1 MPSELNCEK
10 NKEAIVKFDGREISL
25 PGDLQ
30 DKIIGHW
37 EVQIESG
44 RKYFNGKVFALSE
57 INRIDEVVEIIV
69 QKTNF
74 AHFLYNRKVDSELGK
89 YNVYTVFS
97 SALVITKDNKMI
109 VGSMGEHTARAGIL
123 QLPGGKLEDGDS
135 DKNNIFDMKHSMQ
148 KELIEELGIDSGDN
162 DRVEQIKFHCIK
174 KGSNGNIVVVYSVKL
189 KETSEEFLQKYNSFT
204 QKLKENGELPEFE
217 KIIHI
222 KQNKKDIEKFIK
234 INEEKLAD
242 YMSAVLRSLVG

>member
-44 RKYFNGKVFALSE
+44 RKYFNGELFMLDE
-57 INRIDEVVEIIV
+57 IVKGNEVIKIIV

-74 AHFLYNRKVDSELGK
+74 AHFLYNREVDSNLGQ
-89 YNVYTVFS
+89 YNIHTVFA
-97 SALVITKDNKMI
+97 SALIITADDRII
-109 VGSMGEHTARAGIL
+109 VGKMGEHTSRAGKY
-123 QLPGGKLEDGDS
+123 QFSGGGLEDGDI
-135 DKNNIFDMKHSMQ
+135 KNGICDMKHSMQ
-148 KELIEELGIDSGDN
+148 KELMEELGIDSDDN
-162 DRVEQIKFHCIK
+162 NRVEQIKFYCIK
-174 KGSNGNIVVVYSVKL
+174 KGNNGNIAVIYLVKL
-189 KETSEEFLQKYNSFT
+189 KEIAEEFLQKYNLFT
-204 QKLKENGELPEFE
+204 QELKENGKLPEFE
-217 KIIHI
+217 KIIYI

-234 INEEKLAD
+234 INEKNLAG
-242 YMSAVLRSLVG
+242 YMSAVLRSIIK